1 VRRALF
7 ILTLFVS
14 HWSSA
19 QSSVLS
25 SGSWYKIGVT
35 ERGIHKIDRNTLQA
49 LGINT
54 SSIDPRKLKVY
65 GNGVHGALSQKNSIT
80 RPTDLLEN
88 AVHVSGEVDGIF
100 DATDFILFYAIGP
113 NKEKW
118 TASGFEYEKN
128 IYSDTSYYFI
138 KTDGAN
144 GKRITNKLNLSDP
157 ASITINSFKDHITF
171 EDDDRNLISSG
182 RGWYGEL
189 ITNGS
194 TDNFTH
200 QIEGIA
206 SDIEISCNVVSQ
218 SAEDNSFDIISN
230 GNTVGSINLGKIAI
244 GSSARYS
251 IKASQN
257 NGDFIIPQSANID
270 LRIKFNG
277 NSVNGRGFIDFYAL
291 TFDRSLNLYGNETS
305 FRSLSGEGLVAQYE
319 IGNAA
324 EATIWDIS
332 DPLNASSQQF
342 SVVSNQAVFKCKSDE
357 MSEFVVFSG
366 SNFSTPFIFGK
377 ISNQNLR
384 GTTNIDGIIVAAP
397 EFLNQAEQL
406 AQFHRDHDGL
416 SIRVATTREV
426 YNEFSSGRQDVS
438 AIRDYARYVY
448 NNGGQLKYLTL
459 FGDCSY
465 DYKNRVPGNTNF
477 VPTYESRDSFHPIY
491 SHSSDDYFGFM
502 EEAEGEWVETF
513 SGDHTMEIGVG
524 RLPVKTKSE
533 AQVIVDKIIYYS
545 TNPATLGKWRNEIT
559 YMADDGDFNIHARHV
574 EDLSKLI
581 DTTYA
586 QYNIKKLLLDAFDQ
600 EVGATKE
607 TSIQTMNALKAQIKS
622 GTFTVN
628 FIGHGNEEK
637 WTDEGVL
644 TIEIIE
650 KLTNKNKLPIF
661 VTATCEFGRYDD
673 PSQFSGSEQ
682 LLLSSTGGG
691 IALLTTSRPVFANTN
706 FDLNEAFH
714 QNMYKKLNG
723 KYQRLGDIIRE
734 TKNNGLAG
742 PVNRNFTLLGDPMMM
757 PAFPELDIVINE
769 LINESD
775 TLSALEQITYTGQIQ
790 SDESLYTSFNGKM
803 SVAIYDIEQNFKT
816 KGQESD
822 AYTYQLRSN
831 AIFRGEATVTNGL
844 FEFSFVVP
852 KNISY
857 QYKRG
862 KMSLYAWDLEN
873 NIDASGS
880 TRKVLLG
887 GTSKTIVVDSDSP
900 SINMYLNDASFVSG
914 NTVGQSSILIA
925 EVMDQNGI
933 TTSSNGVVNGIT
945 LTLNGVSH
953 NLNEFYTS
961 NIDSYKNGTITYPIQ
976 DLDPGFYAATLK
988 VWDTSNNPAESIIQF
1003 KVSNKPELF
1012 LFNQKTY
1019 PNPVV
1024 NGSALFAF
1032 EHDREEEDL
1041 DIMLIVYDSHGA
1053 IVDKKSWI
1061 FENSNR
1067 TIELPWEARMSG
1079 GRMLDN
1085 GIYFYRLIIRSK
1097 LDGAMKEIS
1106 QKLVIVN

>member
-1 VRRALF
+1 M
-7 ILTLFVS
+7 
-14 HWSSA
+14 
-19 QSSVLS
+19 LS
-25 SGSWYKIGVT
+25 SGNWFKIGVT
-35 ERGIHKIDRNTLQA
+35 ETGIYKVDINTLQA
-49 LGINT
+49 LGITT
-54 SSIDPRKLKVY
+54 SSIDPRKLKIY
-65 GNGVHGALSQKNSIT
+65 GNGIQGALSQENTET
-80 RPTDLLEN
+80 RPSDLLEN
-88 AVHVSGEVDGIF
+88 GIHISGEEDGSF

-113 NKEKW
+113 NKEEW
-118 TASGFEYEKN
+118 TAAGFEYEKN

-138 KTDGAN
+138 KTDGMDR
-144 GKRITNKLNLSDP
+144 KRIENKLSLNDP
-157 ASITINSFKDHITF
+157 SSITVNAFKDHVTF
-171 EDDDRNLISSG
+171 EEDNRNLIFSG

-194 TDNFTH
+194 VENFTH
-200 QIEGIA
+200 QIDGIA
-206 SDIEISCNVVSQ
+206 SDIEINCSVVSQ
-218 SAEDNSFDIISN
+218 SAEDNSFEVIAN
-230 GNTVGSINLGKIAI
+230 GNTVGSISLGKIAV
-244 GSSARYS
+244 GTGTRYS

-257 NGDFIIPQSANID
+257 EGTFIMPQNTNID
-270 LRIKFNG
+270 LGIKFNG
-277 NSVNGRGFIDFYAL
+277 NSVNGRGFIDYYTL
-291 TFDRSLNLYGNETS
+291 TFDRNLSLYGNETS
-305 FRSLSGEGLVAQYE
+305 FRSLSSEGLVAQYE
-319 IGNAA
+319 IENAIGS
-324 EATIWDIS
+324 TIWDIT
-332 DPLNASSQQF
+332 DPVNALAQQF
-342 SVVSNQAVFKCKSDE
+342 STVGGKAVFKSQSE
-357 MSEFVVFSG
+357 ILSEFVVFNG
-366 SNFSTPFIFGK
+366 SSFPTPFVFGK
-377 ISNQNLR
+377 IPNQNLR
-384 GTTNIDGIIVAAP
+384 ATINLDGIIVVAP
-397 EFLNQAEQL
+397 EFLNQANQL

-416 SIRVATTREV
+416 FVKVATTREV

-438 AIRDYARYVY
+438 AIRDYARYIY

-459 FGDCSY
+459 FGDGSY
-465 DYKNRVPGNTNF
+465 DYKYRVTGNTNF

-491 SHSSDDYFGFM
+491 SHSSDDYFGFL
-502 EEAEGEWVETF
+502 EEDEGEWIESF

-524 RLPVKTKSE
+524 RLPVKTTSE
-533 AQVIVDKIIYYS
+533 AQTIVDKIIYYS

-559 YMADDGDFNIHARHV
+559 YMADDGDRNVHARHV
-574 EDLSKLI
+574 ESLSKLI

-607 TSIQTMNALKAQIKS
+607 SSIQTMNALKTQIKN

-628 FIGHGNEEK
+628 FIGHGSEEK
-637 WTDEGVL
+637 WTDEGVF
-644 TIEIIE
+644 TIDVIE
-650 KLTNKNKLPIF
+650 KLTNKNRLPIF

-673 PSQFSGSEQ
+673 PSQFSGSER

-714 QNMYKKLNG
+714 QNMYKKVNG
-723 KYQRLGDIIRE
+723 EFQRLGDIIRV

-775 TLSALEQITYTGQIQ
+775 TLSALEKITFTGQIQ
-790 SDESLYTSFNGKM
+790 SNENLHSTFNGKM
-803 SVAIYDIEQNFKT
+803 AVAIYDVEQNFNT
-816 KGQESD
+816 KGQESEP
-822 AYTYQLRSN
+822 YTYQLRSN
-831 AIFRGEATVTNGL
+831 AIFRGEASVINGL

-873 NIDASGS
+873 NVDASGS
-880 TRKVLLG
+880 TREVLLG
-887 GTSKTIVVDSDSP
+887 GTSTESSVDTDSP
-900 SINMYLNDASFVSG
+900 SINMYLNDASFSPG

-945 LTLNGVSH
+945 LTLNGSSY

-961 NIDSYKNGTITYPIQ
+961 NIDSYQKGTITYPIQ
-976 DLDPGFYAATLK
+976 DLEAGFYTATLK
-988 VWDTSNNPAESIIQF
+988 VWDTSNNPSESTIHF
-1003 KVSNKPELF
+1003 RVSDQLELF

-1024 NGSALFAF
+1024 NGSALFVF

-1041 DIMLIVYDSHGA
+1041 MVNLLVYDTHGA
-1053 IVDKKSWI
+1053 VVSSKSVL
-1061 FENSNR
+1061 FDNSTR
-1067 TIELPWEARMSG
+1067 RIEIPWKAQTDG
-1079 GRMLDN
+1079 GQPLDN
-1085 GIYFYRLIIRSK
+1085 GIYFYRMIIKSK